1 MAPPRAGAELTNG
14 LPVLGPG
21 VGQASV
27 TTERRMS
34 RVRTFK
40 LTVEAGTATATVD
53 KSLKLI
59 KK

>member
-1 MAPPRAGAELTNG
+1 
-14 LPVLGPG
+14 
-21 VGQASV
+21 
-27 TTERRMS
+27 MS